1 MTSRIIACRSII
13 HPGAKKERNK
23 AEILYRMRSNTTYT
37 ESLNTLDDRED
48 QNYEENVRATKP
60 VGVHQRKQVQE
71 YMREVE
77 ENNPQQC
84 SITRENSSHFVKSL
98 HT

>member
-48 QNYEENVRATKP
+48 QNFKENEGAAKLTGKYL
-60 VGVHQRKQVQE
+60 RKLEQE
-71 YMREVE
+71 FMKE
-77 ENNPQQC
+77 
-84 SITRENSSHFVKSL
+84 
-98 HT
+98 